1 SGILHNYRYLNKL
14 VKHGETVIGPS
25 EWLLD
30 NIYLI
35 EKEYKTI
42 KLNLPLSY
50 FNNLPKEDND
60 NMDCPRIYYL
70 AKDYVYENQA
80 IIREEELTE
89 FIKNTNLDLTMGEL
103 WAFPLMIRIALII
116 NLAII
121 TSNMVV
127 IQKQREGATK
137 LANRVVDAYDKCE
150 FEDILLKLTNEYKV
164 KINKQNELEAND
176 NFMGDDASLHDG
188 LFSAEFIERFFKI
201 LRDNS
206 VEDERIFTFGLERLE
221 NNNPNCIEKAF
232 IKEQMKE
239 ASIETAIGS
248 TIGSLRIIDS
258 INWRSFF
265 CRTSQ
270 VERLL
275 AKDPCKVYEKMEF
288 TTKDYYRH
296 KVEEL
301 SRKFNISEKKL
312 VETVLELSNMA
323 INEDREKFKSHVGY
337 YLIDDGIEILAK
349 ELSYEGSVNVK
360 ISTFKY
366 LGLIALITLAINLGV
381 ILLTT
386 IFAVSYT
393 TNQYIIAFL
402 IMLIPAS
409 EITITI
415 INWVTVKLK
424 KPTHIPKVE
433 YCRELAQNNKTIVVI
448 PAIIGSKNR
457 AKELLKQLEVYY
469 LANKGDGIYFALLGD
484 FKDSK
489 SEETK
494 LDEEINNEGLK
505 FTRLLND
512 KYGDDLEDKFFFLN
526 RKRLYNKKEKVFM
539 GYERKRGKLMEFMSL
554 LKGSKETSYNVISSD
569 IKALKNAKYII
580 TLDADTVL
588 PIDSAKRMIGAMSH
602 ILNAPVLKNGKVK
615 RGYGV
620 MQPKVGITL
629 ESKDRTQFSRIFGAE
644 AGIDG
649 YSASSSDTYQDL
661 FGEGSFIGK
670 GILDINV
677 FYEVLKNEIPDN
689 KVLSHDLLEGCF
701 ARCGLLSDVEVID
714 GYPAFYESS
723 CLRLHRWV
731 RGDWQ
736 ILRWLFSSKLSG
748 LSKWK
753 IVDNMRRSL
762 LAPSL
767 LIGLILTLTVL
778 KGAEQVVM
786 LLLFALITPFIFTVI
801 DFVVTPKNKLMG
813 SVKSFKQI
821 ILIISFIPY
830 QAYLMLDA
838 IGRTLFRLLISKRKL
853 LQWKTAEE
861 VEKSVK
867 NSLGSYYRKMWISLI
882 VAVVILIL
890 AFNNYNLMGIVS
902 LPLVALWIV

>member
-1 SGILHNYRYLNKL
+1 MRENNSLICRKAVLLELKEAFSGILHNYRYLNKL

-25 EWLLD
+25 QWLLD

-60 NMDCPRIYYL
+60 DMDCPRIYYL

-80 IIREEELTE
+80 IIREEEITE

-116 NLAII
+116 NLAVI

-127 IQKQREGATK
+127 VQKQREGATK
-137 LANRVVDAYDKCE
+137 LASRVVDAYDKCE
-150 FEDILLKLTNEYKV
+150 FENILLKLANEYPI
-164 KINKQNELEAND
+164 KIDIEDKIETNK
-176 NFMGDDASLHDG
+176 NFIGDDISLHDG

-206 VEDERIFTFGLERLE
+206 VEDERIFTFGMDRLE
-221 NNNPNCIEKAF
+221 NKNPSSIEKAS

-248 TIGSLRIIDS
+248 TIGSLRIIDA
-258 INWRSFF
+258 INWKSFF
-265 CRTSQ
+265 YKTSQ

-275 AKDPCKVYEKMEF
+275 EKDPCRIYEKMEF

-312 VETVLELSNMA
+312 VNTVLELSKMA
-323 INEDREKFKSHVGY
+323 INEDREKFKTHVGY
-337 YLIDDGIEILAK
+337 YLIDEGVEKLAQ
-349 ELSYEGSVNVK
+349 EFSYKGSINFK
-360 ISTFKY
+360 ITTFKY
-366 LGLIALITLAINLGV
+366 LGLILLITLAINLGV

-386 IFAVSYT
+386 IFGMNYT
-393 TNQYIIAFL
+393 INQYIIAFL
-402 IMLIPAS
+402 IMLIPGS
-409 EITITI
+409 EIAITI
-415 INWVTVKLK
+415 INWVTVKLR
-424 KPTHIPKVE
+424 KPTHIPKLE
-433 YCRELAQNNKTIVVI
+433 YCTELAKENKTIVVI
-448 PAIIGSKNR
+448 PAILGSKNR
-457 AKELLKQLEVYY
+457 TKELLKQLEVYF

-489 SEETK
+489 SEETE
-494 LDEEINNEGLK
+494 LDKEINSEALK
-505 FTRLLND
+505 FIRLLND

-526 RKRLYNKKEKVFM
+526 RRRLYNEKEKVFM
-539 GYERKRGKLMEFMSL
+539 GYERKRGKIMELMSL
-554 LKGSKETSYNVISSD
+554 LKGSKETSYNVISGD
-569 IKALKNAKYII
+569 INTLQNAKYII
-580 TLDADTVL
+580 TLDADTIL

-602 ILNAPVLKNGKVK
+602 ILNIPVLKNGKVK

-629 ESKDRTQFSRIFGAE
+629 ESKDKTQFSRIFGAE

-649 YSASSSDTYQDL
+649 YSAASSDTYQDL

-670 GILDINV
+670 GILDIDL

-736 ILRWLFSSKLSG
+736 IIRWLFSSKLSA

-767 LIGLILTLTVL
+767 LIGLILTLLVL
-778 KGAEQVVM
+778 KGGEQVVM
-786 LLLFALITPFIFTVI
+786 LLLFAVITPFIFTVI
-801 DFVVTPKNKLMG
+801 DFVVTPK
-813 SVKSFKQI
+813 
-821 ILIISFIPY
+821 
-830 QAYLMLDA
+830 
-838 IGRTLFRLLISKRKL
+838 
-853 LQWKTAEE
+853 
-861 VEKSVK
+861 
-867 NSLGSYYRKMWISLI
+867 
-882 VAVVILIL
+882 
-890 AFNNYNLMGIVS
+890 
-902 LPLVALWIV
+902 